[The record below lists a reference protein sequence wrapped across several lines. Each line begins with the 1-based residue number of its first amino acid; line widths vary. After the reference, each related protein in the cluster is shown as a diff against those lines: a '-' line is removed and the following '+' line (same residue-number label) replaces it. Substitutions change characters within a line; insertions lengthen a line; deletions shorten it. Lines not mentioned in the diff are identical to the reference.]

1 MENKRKLG
9 QEKEAFVCAY
19 LTECGYEIVCRNFYS
34 RHGEID
40 IVAKKDGYLVFIE
53 VKYRKSTQF
62 GMPEEAVGFRKQQ
75 NLLAA
80 AKYYLYKNHLPF
92 DIPMRFDV
100 VGVLC
105 DTVRITE
112 NAFECGN

>member
-1 MENKRKLG
+1 MENKRKIG
-9 QEKEAFVCAY
+9 QEKESLVSEY
-19 LTECGYEIVCRNFYS
+19 LKGCGYEIICRNFFS

-40 IVAKKDGYLVFIE
+40 IIAKKDGYLVFIE
-53 VKYRKSTQF
+53 VKYRQNTRY

-80 AKYYLYKNHLPF
+80 ARYYLYKNHLPF
-92 DIPMRFDV
+92 DLPMRFDV
-100 VGVLC
+100 VGVLG

-112 NAFECGN
+112 NAFGC